1 MVANSEVSALALPG
15 SPYGTFTGK
24 EASAGSGPHNPGA
37 LSEVSCISL
46 TGGLY
51 GSFAGKEASVTPTPP
66 PAPIPSGGG
75 GHERKGPDRHDRPES
90 PFRIVSVD
98 EYWGLDLPRVK
109 AELKREAEIEIQ
121 AAPEPPT
128 KTQVRK
134 IVASLLDGFPKP
146 QQSKAPDVRGLRSEL
161 QALRTEIAAYAEAV
175 AARRREEE
183 DEEDDVIGI
192 LLQ

>member
-1 MVANSEVSALALPG
+1 MAEGLISHIGRHVGGFGNPPADPTPLGGYRSHWGFWFGGMCVE
-15 SPYGTFTGK
+15 
-24 EASAGSGPHNPGA
+24 SG
-37 LSEVSCISL
+37 V
-46 TGGLY
+46 TT
-51 GSFAGKEASVTPTPP
+51 TPTPTRDTG
-66 PAPIPSGGG
+66 AGG
-75 GHERKGPDRHDRPES
+75 GHERKGRDRHDRPES

-121 AAPEPPT
+121 SADEPPT

-146 QQSKAPDVRGLRSEL
+146 PQSKAPDVRMMRAEL
-161 QALRTEIAAYAEAV
+161 QALRAEIAAYAEAV